1 MMERILDESQCF
13 SLKDLAVNGDDM
25 IALGIERGPEIG
37 EMLKAL
43 LDMVIEEKAANERSV
58 LLEEA
63 GRLRDET

>member
-1 MMERILDESQCF
+1 
-13 SLKDLAVNGDDM
+13 M
-25 IALGIERGPEIG
+25 IGLGIERGPEIG